1 MTRLIVPSS
10 LRTQL
15 QGLDSELELCDES
28 GRTLGYFVPSALD
41 ERALYDRIR
50 SEFTDEEI
58 EAARRQPGGRTTAE
72 VLECLGR
79 S

>member
-1 MTRLIVPSS
+1 MTRLTVPPTV
-10 LRTQL
+10 RNQL

-41 ERALYDRIR
+41 ERALYDHIR
-50 SEFTDEEI
+50 DVVTDDELA
-58 EAARRQPGGRTTAE
+58 AARREPGGRTTAE
-72 VLECLGR
+72 VLERLRR